1 MEETIKMKSFT
12 VTDLDRYTLT
22 ESVELDI
29 NNWFKNNKNIE
40 KQFIKQT
47 QSRVT
52 GWITVWYK

>member
-40 KQFIKQT
+40 IQFIKQT